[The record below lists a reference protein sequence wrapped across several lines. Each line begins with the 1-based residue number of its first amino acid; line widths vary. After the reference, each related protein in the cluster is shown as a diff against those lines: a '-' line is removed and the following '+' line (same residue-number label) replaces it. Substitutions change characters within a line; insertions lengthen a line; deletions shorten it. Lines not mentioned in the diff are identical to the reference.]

1 VSRPPGELTDEGSR
15 RAELADGL
23 AGVERRVTAA
33 CNASGRPRS
42 DVTVIVVT
50 KTFPASDVR
59 LLAGMGVHEVG
70 ESRDQEAAAKALDC
84 ADLDLAWHFVG
95 RLQSNKARSVASYA
109 AVVHSVDRVP
119 LVRALGSGAVRA
131 DRNDRKLAVLL
142 QVSLDADPTR
152 GGVPVD
158 GPHPLDRIAELAR
171 AVAGEDGLELRGLMA
186 VAPMD
191 AQPLVAFGRL
201 AEVADAVRR
210 DHPGATWVSAGMSG
224 DLEAAV
230 SSGATHLRVGSAIL
244 GSRPP
249 LR

>member
-1 VSRPPGELTDEGSR
+1 VIRPLGEEPGDGSR

-23 AGVERRVTAA
+23 AAVERRVAAA
-33 CNASGRPRS
+33 CNASGRARS
-42 DVTVIVVT
+42 DVTVVVVT

-59 LLAGMGVHEVG
+59 LLSGLGVHEVG

-109 AVVHSVDRVP
+109 SVVHSVDRVP
-119 LVRALGSGAVRA
+119 LVRALGSGGLRA
-131 DRNDRKLAVLL
+131 GRTVGVLL
-142 QVSLDADPTR
+142 QISLDGDPTR
-152 GGVPVD
+152 GGLPA
-158 GPHPLDRIAELAR
+158 DRMEGIGELAA
-171 AVAGEDGLELRGLMA
+171 AVAGEGGLELRGLMA

-191 AQPLVAFGRL
+191 ADPLAAFARL

-210 DHPGATWVSAGMSG
+210 DHPAATWISAGMSG

-244 GSRPP
+244 GSRPS